1 MLYMGGCPITGGH
14 LFFSLIEVDML
25 EIIVAGIFILKVD
38 FKF

>member
-1 MLYMGGCPITGGH
+1 MGGCPITGDH